1 MASAKRPSPKTGPQA
16 ADALIRL
23 GKIVGT
29 HGLKGALRFRAD
41 NPDSTALASIRD
53 VYLET
58 DAALRPYRI
67 ASASALGRG
76 AFRIALEGV
85 SEIAAA
91 EALRGAT
98 LMVAQADLP
107 PLRPGEFYHFQVMGM
122 EVQLDDGRM
131 LGTIEEAFFT
141 GANDVLVVRNAESE
155 FLIPVIEDVV
165 KSMDFEARRVTVQ
178 AIPGLI
184 ETAEK
189 GGRTRSRRGERSAPA
204 CLPSRERNR

>member
-1 MASAKRPSPKTGPQA
+1 MADG
-16 ADALIRL
+16 LIRL

-58 DAALRPYRI
+58 DAAPRPYRI
-67 ASASALGRG
+67 ASVSPRGRG
-76 AFRIALEGV
+76 GFRIVLEGV

-107 PLRPGEFYHFQVMGM
+107 PVEPGEFYYFQVMGM
-122 EVQLDDGRM
+122 EVRLADGRV
-131 LGTIEEAFFT
+131 LGTIEQAFFT

-155 FLIPVIEDVV
+155 ILIPVIEDVV
-165 KSMDFEARRVTVQ
+165 KSIDFKARRVTVE
-178 AIPGLI
+178 AIPGLL
-184 ETAEK
+184 E
-189 GGRTRSRRGERSAPA
+189 
-204 CLPSRERNR
+204 